1 MVINIEQ
8 AQNGFVVRDTADG
21 GTNPILINDFNSL
34 VNVLVQAFQIKVEG
48 ADGGT
53 GDGLDDKP
61 GDMNAPETS
70 ETSETDSE
78 DESTDDA

>member
-48 ADGGT
+48 AGGE
-53 GDGLDDKP
+53 DLDDKP